1 MEIKD
6 PIVWRIICANV
17 AAWIGAVGGAA
28 VAPES
33 TVIGYGYASEL
44 DVLVSAMNIM
54 VGALY
59 AVLGAFLGALF
70 GGGVGWFIDRR
81 IGDGEHQRYSDPPP
95 RLDNRTGPRP
105 GESVNS
111 GGRPNR
117 NDSPGPR
124 PSNPPAAAAPPN
136 SANPTGPRPGETG
149 GIRPNRVARPGTV
162 SAVTAV
168 HNGDTIAVSWT
179 EVESAAGY
187 DVRYTTNYS
196 RSWSSAASGHIGTS
210 FVITGA
216 RGSET
221 YTIAVRAVND
231 AGASGW
237 VTSAPA
243 AP

>member
-6 PIVWRIICANV
+6 PILGRIIGANV
-17 AAWIGAVGGAA
+17 VAWIGAIIGAE
-28 VAPES
+28 VAPEFGGDAFS
-33 TVIGYGYASEL
+33 SI
-44 DVLVSAMNIM
+44 VSALNVMIG
-54 VGALY
+54 V
-59 AVLGAFLGALF
+59 FLGALF
-70 GGGVGWFIDRR
+70 GGGVGWFVDRL
-81 IGDGEHQRYSDPPP
+81 IGNNRRESYDNPLP
-95 RLDNRTGPRP
+95 RLDNRTGPRLD
-105 GESVNS
+105 ESVNS

-136 SANPTGPRPGETG
+136 SANPAGPRPGETG

-179 EVESAAGY
+179 EAESAAGY

-196 RSWSSAASGHIGTS
+196 RSWTSAASGHIGTS

-216 RGSET
+216 RGGET

-237 VTSAPA
+237 AISDPA
-243 AP
+243 AR

>member
-6 PIVWRIICANV
+6 PILGRIIGANV
-17 AAWIGAVGGAA
+17 VAWIGAIIGAE
-28 VAPES
+28 VAPEFGGDAFS
-33 TVIGYGYASEL
+33 SI
-44 DVLVSAMNIM
+44 VSALNVMIG
-54 VGALY
+54 V
-59 AVLGAFLGALF
+59 FLGALF
-70 GGGVGWFIDRR
+70 GGGVGWFIDRL
-81 IGDGEHQRYSDPPP
+81 IGNNRRESYDYPPP

-117 NDSPGPR
+117 NDSPGPH
-124 PSNPPAAAAPPN
+124 PVATAGS
-136 SANPTGPRPGETG
+136 SGS
-149 GIRPNRVARPGTV
+149 PNRSNHPGPSPSEPAGGRPIRLTRPGTV

-196 RSWSSAASGHIGTS
+196 RSWTSAASGHIGTS

-237 VTSAPA
+237 ATSAPA
-243 AP
+243 AR